1 MISGLEKQV
10 KMINVQNLSLY
21 DEQNTLLLD
30 HLSFSLEEGSSLGI
44 VGESGGGKSLTS
56 LSLMNLVKP
65 GLRREADVLEVMGK
79 DLLRQTRKERHRFL
93 GTKVGFVPQ
102 NTFAYLH
109 PHYKVK
115 QQIGDGYLYHFKK
128 TKKEMLERA
137 SSLLT
142 RVGFEEPERVLEA
155 FPGEL
160 SGGMRQRVNIAMA
173 LMNDPLLLIADE
185 PTAALDVLVAHQ
197 VMELF
202 SRVHQERKNTFI
214 LVSHDLHLVRKYCD
228 ELMIMKKGRIVER
241 GQTEELFKN
250 PKENYT
256 KALIAVTPS
265 LHHPKEEPFKELK
278 DFYQEESCF

>member
-1 MISGLEKQV
+1 M
-10 KMINVQNLSLY
+10 KMINVENLSIF
-21 DEQNTLLLD
+21 DENNLLLLD
-30 HLSFSLEEGSSLGI
+30 HLRFSLEEGRSLGI

-65 GLRREADVLEVMGK
+65 GLRREADVLEVMGNN
-79 DLLRQTRKERHRFL
+79 LLTQSRKERHRFL
-93 GTKVGFVPQ
+93 GTKVGYVPQ

-128 TKKEMLERA
+128 TKNEMLTRA
-137 SSLLT
+137 TELLL

-173 LMNDPLLLIADE
+173 LMNDPILLIADE

-202 SRVHQERKNTFI
+202 AQVHKERENTFI

-228 ELMIMKKGRIVER
+228 ELMIMKNGRIVER
-241 GQTEELFKN
+241 GLTEEIFSH

-265 LHHPKEEPFKELK
+265 LDHPKDKPFKELK
-278 DFYQEESCF
+278 DFYKEEPCY